1 MVSAYTV
8 KYYLNENNNDALE
21 EAVKRCSNFKKVFES
36 WAKKHST
43 ITTKINPR
51 TLNSVYKLLYMSI
64 RKEKPDFNSMVD
76 AILQISPAYNPE
88 RDKATKE
95 EKKKNNHSKQQQP
108 SEPIVPIE
116 QSKQI
121 NLKEDKL

>member
-21 EAVKRCSNFKKVFES
+21 EAIKRCPNFKKIFES

-88 RDKATKE
+88 RDKTNK
-95 EKKKNNHSKQQQP
+95 
-108 SEPIVPIE
+108 
-116 QSKQI
+116 
-121 NLKEDKL
+121 D